1 MMVFYPTII
10 PDYPNQQPPEKIRQ
24 AFMSYIIINSPE
36 REERFRKLFSDPSRD
51 TVCSVEPPQHPD
63 PINPDWLDEPDTGEE
78 EEE

>member
-10 PDYPNQQPPEKIRQ
+10 PDYPNQQPPKEIHQ
-24 AFMSYIIINSPE
+24 AFIRYLEPGHG
-36 REERFRKLFSDPSRD
+36 D
-51 TVCSVEPPQHPD
+51 TVASVEPPQHQD